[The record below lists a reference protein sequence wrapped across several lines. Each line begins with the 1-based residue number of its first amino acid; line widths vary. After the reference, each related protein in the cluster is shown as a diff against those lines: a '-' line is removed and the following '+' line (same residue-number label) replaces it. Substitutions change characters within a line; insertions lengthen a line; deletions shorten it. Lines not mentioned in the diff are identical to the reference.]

1 MKFKFLTL
9 FVFAVA
15 LFSCQ
20 EKKSPILNKWTFEEV
35 VFTGGNTNAGD
46 SLQVVLLEMMNTSLA
61 GSAYQFNAD
70 STYSFLIREKTEA
83 GKFSWNAKDSVLVLK
98 VNKNGSTKEK
108 KFDVKKL
115 DEGCFYLGVGG
126 MDVEARYVVG
136 K

>member
-1 MKFKFLTL
+1 MKFKLFSL
-9 FVFAVA
+9 FVFAIV

-20 EKKSPILNKWTFEEV
+20 EKKSPILNKWNFEEV
-35 VFTGGNTNAGD
+35 VFTAGNTNAGD

-70 STYSFLIREKTEA
+70 STYSFLIRENAET
-83 GKFSWNAKDSVLVLK
+83 GKFNWNAKDSVLELK
-98 VNKNGSTKEK
+98 VNKNGATKEK
-108 KFDVKKL
+108 KFNVKKL
-115 DEGCFYLGVGG
+115 DEGKLYLGVSG